1 MNWIESISRAIEYI
15 EDNIMNEISI
25 EDIAQY
31 ACISPFYFQKGFSML
46 CGYTVGEYIR
56 KRRLSLAGKEL
67 LSTHHKVIDIA
78 LKYGYDSP
86 DSFTRA
92 FVRFHGVTPISVRK
106 EQKMIKIFAPLRIN
120 FTLKGGYTMNYR
132 IVEKEAFTVMGISRK
147 LKYENAMIEVPKL
160 WQDFIMRGMNKHI
173 CGMYGINM
181 DLTMGG
187 SEEFEYMIADQQDS
201 SIELLDE
208 FITKEIPKHT
218 WAIFACIGPSHKTI
232 QDINTKIFTE
242 WLPNCKDY
250 EIAEGYNIE
259 MYSDASQYPKGVLDE
274 HYYCEIWIP
283 VKRK

>member
-67 LSTHHKVIDIA
+67 LSTHHKIIDIA

-160 WQDFIMRGMNKHI
+160 WQDFFMSGMNKHI

-181 DLTMGG
+181 DLTMG
-187 SEEFEYMIADQQDS
+187 EAKNL
-201 SIELLDE
+201 SI
-208 FITKEIPKHT
+208 
-218 WAIFACIGPSHKTI
+218 
-232 QDINTKIFTE
+232 
-242 WLPNCKDY
+242 
-250 EIAEGYNIE
+250 
-259 MYSDASQYPKGVLDE
+259 
-274 HYYCEIWIP
+274 
-283 VKRK
+283 